1 MDSLLLRCRS
11 HLIQMPIFGDRI
23 AIVEAKKTT
32 LEKTL
37 CYCLRLRI
45 KICEEVAVFKLTI
58 ISTKIVPNL
67 INIIENI
74 FISEL
79 PFCLMACLI
88 KRPFG
93 SKYNS
98 GFKRDV
104 LIASFLPLYAAFF
117 SRSLCLPSHL
127 PVTSSLL

>member
-1 MDSLLLRCRS
+1 
-11 HLIQMPIFGDRI
+11 MPIFGDRI

-32 LEKTL
+32 LEKTI
-37 CYCLRLRI
+37 CYCVRTRI

-58 ISTKIVPNL
+58 ISNKIVPKL
-67 INIIENI
+67 ISKIENI

-104 LIASFLPLYAAFF
+104 LIASFLPLYSVFLKPSLFLERQRPASTSPFF
-117 SRSLCLPSHL
+117 GNKKLSF
-127 PVTSSLL
+127 